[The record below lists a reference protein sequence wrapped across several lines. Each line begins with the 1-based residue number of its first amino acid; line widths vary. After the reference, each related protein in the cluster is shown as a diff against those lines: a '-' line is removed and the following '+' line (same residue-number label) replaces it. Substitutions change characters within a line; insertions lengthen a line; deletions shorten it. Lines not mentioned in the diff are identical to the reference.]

1 MASILQFIACS
12 AYVPLVEGGCTEM
25 IRIKP
30 MRKERTMN
38 NSALKDVA
46 VEGRKDNV
54 QVISMLYDGALNFI
68 RIAKEKTE
76 IGDVTGKTL
85 YTNKA
90 KAIIAELSNA
100 LVMDSGEISQNLR
113 QLYEFTMSSLVDAD
127 VHDDLNAY
135 GNAEKVIEILSD
147 GWKEMQKV
155 QQTDFDSVIPG

>member
-1 MASILQFIACS
+1 MRLQWAGI
-12 AYVPLVEGGCTEM
+12 CTDL
-25 IRIKP
+25 IRAKQI
-30 MRKERTMN
+30 RKESIMN
-38 NSALKDVA
+38 NSALKETVA
-46 VEGRKDNV
+46 EDRTDNV

-100 LVMDSGEISQNLR
+100 LVMDTGEISQNLK
-113 QLYEFTMSSLVDAD
+113 QLYEFTMGSLVDAD

-155 QQTDFDSVIPG
+155 QQADFESVIPG